1 MKQAKNTKPQWRK
14 YWSVDGLE
22 VSKGG
27 GVRRIYTRPSR
38 FFGNQKYAKM
48 LSRQTD
54 ADGNVFVE
62 VRTPSL
68 QKLRV
73 DELVAR
79 CFYRDVKQPLSRH
92 TFLNHK
98 DGDKSH
104 CWADNLEWVTPY
116 EYGQLY
122 PNDPNMNTPDGFR
135 QVKDN
140 LYVSQDGRAKQDGG
154 MLTVCDSFFDADTG
168 QEVAVS
174 PYVRNNATNK
184 RERVEDLVASAYLPE
199 PAGISNPGLLHMDKD
214 YKNCSAS
221 NLKWVESDSS
231 EYKEYLNKRDDD
243 MAKRMAELNPHPV
256 THQTIQVI

>member
-1 MKQAKNTKPQWRK
+1 MKKSKNTQPLWRK
-14 YWSVDGLE
+14 YWPVDGLE
-22 VSKGG
+22 VSKRG
-27 GVRRIYTRPSR
+27 GVRRTYTRPSR
-38 FFGNQKYAKM
+38 LLGNQEYSKM

-79 CFYRDVKQPLSRH
+79 CFYRDVKKPSPRH

-98 DGDKSH
+98 DKDKSH

-116 EYGQLY
+116 EYDRLY

-140 LYVSQDGRAKQDGG
+140 LYVAQDGRVKQDGG
-154 MLTVCDSFFDADTG
+154 MLTVCDSLFDADTG

-199 PAGISNPGLLHMDKD
+199 PAGISNPGLLHIDKD

-231 EYKEYLNKRDDD
+231 GYKEYLNKRDDD